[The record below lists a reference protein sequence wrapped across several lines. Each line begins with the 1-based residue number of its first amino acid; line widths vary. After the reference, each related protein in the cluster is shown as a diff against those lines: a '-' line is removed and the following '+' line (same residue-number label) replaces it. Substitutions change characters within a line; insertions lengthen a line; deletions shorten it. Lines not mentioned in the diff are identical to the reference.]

1 MESSRGRVAEKSR
14 EEREESCWS
23 VRPALHF
30 FAPMGMCTTMH
41 FHSAL
46 TNIPQILVNEMSLT
60 PFNRHNCQAMLNTLY
75 PPVMTV
81 QPTAKLTISTL
92 MTQREGFF
100 KYIQTVEKRG
110 VKCLETLIN
119 QGRKDNEPNGW
130 MSVKRHLNE
139 YLRLANSVITECW
152 DVNNIS
158 LDEAVTRAEAARQQ
172 AIETERR
179 NGRKV
184 DSGFSFG
191 FDGKH
196 SKSPST
202 SSSHRSTFSEPK
214 RPATPIGRGGS
225 TLERIARELR
235 KIRPKHME
243 VTEMIPQRSYEDIQK
258 ENSPHPPAPSKSK
271 GVSRLRKMKSLGA
284 LGDLKHNNSSASGT
298 ISASGSQEKSFQDAY
313 NTDEMKRAREAF
325 QRRAQGA

>member
-1 MESSRGRVAEKSR
+1 MEPRRRRVAE
-14 EEREESCWS
+14 EPGDEREESEWT

-30 FAPMGMCTTMH
+30 LAAMGMCTATRSH
-41 FHSAL
+41 WTLANGS
-46 TNIPQILVNEMSLT
+46 QILVNEMSLT

-81 QPTAKLTISTL
+81 QPTAKLTIPTL
-92 MTQREGFF
+92 MSQREGFF

-110 VKCLETLIN
+110 VKCLETLMN

-130 MSVKRHLNE
+130 MAVKRHLNE
-139 YLRLANSVITECW
+139 YLRLANSVIQECW

-158 LDEAVTRAEAARQQ
+158 LDEAVTRAEAVKHQSV
-172 AIETERR
+172 ESERR

-191 FDGKH
+191 SDGKH
-196 SKSPST
+196 SKNPST
-202 SSSHRSTFSEPK
+202 SSSNRSAHSEPR
-214 RPATPIGRGGS
+214 RPATPIGKGGS

-235 KIRPKHME
+235 KIRPKHIE
-243 VTEMIPQRSYEDIQK
+243 VTEMIPQRSDDEIQT
-258 ENSPHPPAPSKSK
+258 ENSPQKSK

-284 LGDLKHNNSSASGT
+284 LGDLKHSNSSASNVT
-298 ISASGSQEKSFQDAY
+298 SASRNRVAPTLDPY
-313 NTDEMKRAREAF
+313 NSDEMKRAREAF
-325 QRRAQGA
+325 ERRAAGA